1 MAKPKNGAGKTGR
14 GGKKLSAREA
24 LNDAAAAASKK
35 AEENNLLMP
44 EPKVVV
50 ALAAEKRR
58 TKKRLGEISGEHADS
73 VKNAADKKH
82 LDKKAFAMAAS
93 LDAMTDEKLQV
104 TYFHL
109 LRYMDD
115 LKIPDRATAQE
126 QMFGNGAQEEAEEDD
141 PTPGQEQGHG
151 LRVVSGE
158 GRQVTQ
164 AAGER

>member
-1 MAKPKNGAGKTGR
+1 MAKPKNGAGKKR
-14 GGKKLSAREA
+14 GGKQSKAPAAPPSAPA
-24 LNDAAAAASKK
+24 DGGT
-35 AEENNLLMP
+35 LLMP
-44 EPKVVV
+44 PTNVVV
-50 ALAAEKRR
+50 SLAGEKRR

-73 VKNAADKKH
+73 VKSAADKKH

-115 LKIPDRATAQE
+115 LKIPDRASAQE
-126 QMFGNGAQEEAEEDD
+126 QMFGDGAREEEADD
-141 PTPGQEQGHG
+141 EQTAGQEQGHG
-151 LRVVSGE
+151 LRVVPGE
-158 GRQVTQ
+158 GRRVAE